1 MHLLSWCENDD
12 TTEMHRPGMSLEA
25 DCSGDML
32 VAERPGPCKG
42 RFSTHLCTHSGGSG
56 PASSKGGA
64 GPSTG
69 RSTALPADPPET
81 ESWEHAVTT
90 DDDGS
95 GLLSAHPVPG
105 AV

>member
-1 MHLLSWCENDD
+1 MQLLSWCENGD
-12 TTEMHRPGMSLEA
+12 TTEMHRPGTSLEA

-32 VAERPGPCKG
+32 VAERPGLCKG
-42 RFSTHLCTHSGGSG
+42 RLSTHLCTHSGGSG

-64 GPSTG
+64 GPSIG
-69 RSTALPADPPET
+69 RTALPADPPET

-95 GLLSAHPVPG
+95 GLLSAYPVPG